1 MQRLR
6 ELRKRLNKYDKRYVR
21 TLDALQAVVT
31 TMIRLRLDSRS
42 TVVRRGIAVER
53 QSKRA
58 EWESNDVNSNSN
70 RICNQHSKCRAAI
83 YRVAQLK

>member
-31 TMIRLRLDSRS
+31 TTIRLRLDSRS

-58 EWESNDVNSNSN
+58 EWESNDVN
-70 RICNQHSKCRAAI
+70 
-83 YRVAQLK
+83 

>member
-6 ELRKRLNKYDKRYVR
+6 ELRKRLNKYDKCYVR

-31 TMIRLRLDSRS
+31 TTIRLRLDSRS

-58 EWESNDVNSNSN
+58 EWESNDVN
-70 RICNQHSKCRAAI
+70 
-83 YRVAQLK
+83 